1 MNKEANRD
9 SGYRIRF
16 DLLQLAR
23 DILSEQQGFNW
34 QLRDHKLAKG
44 EDVPAEDPKP
54 FTTEDVLKEAEK
66 LYEFVQKK

>member
-1 MNKEANRD
+1 MSQD

-23 DILSEQQGFNW
+23 EILSEQQSFHWNLHG
-34 QLRDHKLAKG
+34 RKIAAG
-44 EDVPAEDPKP
+44 ENVPKEELKP

-66 LYEFVQKK
+66 LYKFVQKK

>member
-1 MNKEANRD
+1 MGKEVNQD

-16 DLLQLAR
+16 DLLELAR
-23 DILSEQQGFNW
+23 DILSEQQSFYY
-34 QLRDHKLAKG
+34 QLRTEKLDKG
-44 EDVPAEDPKP
+44 EDIPDKDPKP

>member
-1 MNKEANRD
+1 MGKDVNQD

-23 DILSEQQGFNW
+23 DILLERQCFHWNLREQ
-34 QLRDHKLAKG
+34 KLMKG